1 MSAASP
7 QFELTMWRAE
17 AASAPRPQ
25 YSLLKF
31 IRLKTLLYSSTAVC
45 LLTML
50 GSGYDMGFS
59 SPALHYLSE
68 NSGKHTYFNR
78 TIYRDTFN
86 VSDMHMCWQCSSYKE
101 EGYFSYRYL

>member
-1 MSAASP
+1 MSAGISR
-7 QFELTMWRAE
+7 FELTMRRAE

-25 YSLLKF
+25 FLLLKL
-31 IRLKTLLYSSTAVC
+31 IRLKTLLYSSTAVY

-50 GSGYDMGFS
+50 GFGYDMGFS

-86 VSDMHMCWQCSSYKE
+86 VSENVVVRAKQCSIKRTDV
-101 EGYFSYRYL
+101 F